1 MDSLHAVD
9 FVSLA
14 TVSEFCETDNL
25 PIPDFMLLSA
35 CKEKLPLV
43 DFDSE

>member
-1 MDSLHAVD
+1 MDSIHAVD

-14 TVSEFCETDNL
+14 MESEFCRTDNL
-25 PIPDFMLLSA
+25 PIPAFMLLSA
-35 CKEKLPLV
+35 CTDKLALA